1 MWCVCVCVGLPYITK
16 GEVLPSV
23 MENNYSAVRLV
34 LRKAIDIQRCF

>member
-1 MWCVCVCVGLPYITK
+1 MCVCVGVSYITK
-16 GEVLPSV
+16 GEVLSSV